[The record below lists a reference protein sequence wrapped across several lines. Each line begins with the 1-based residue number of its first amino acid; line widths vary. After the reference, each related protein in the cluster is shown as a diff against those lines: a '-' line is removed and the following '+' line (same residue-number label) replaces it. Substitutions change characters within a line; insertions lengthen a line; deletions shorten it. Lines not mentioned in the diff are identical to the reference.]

1 MTFLEQ
7 KIRDAHTAGR
17 TALIP
22 FVTAGFP
29 ALDTFW
35 GIIEELDANGAD
47 VIEIG
52 VPFSDPVADGP
63 VVEDA
68 SRRALEQGVS
78 LNWIMDGLKQ
88 RAGNFKAGIVLMG
101 YLNPFLQYGWNASP
115 PMPHKRASPAASC
128 RICRLTKA
136 PLSEP
141 R

>member
-29 ALDTFW
+29 TLDTFW

-52 VPFSDPVADGP
+52 VPFSDPVADGRGGRFP
-63 VVEDA
+63 P
-68 SRRALEQGVS
+68 
-78 LNWIMDGLKQ
+78 
-88 RAGNFKAGIVLMG
+88 RAGTGRQPELDHGRPQAARRELQGGHRAHGLPQSVPPVRAGTLRRRCRTSG
-101 YLNPFLQYGWNASP
+101 RLRL
-115 PMPHKRASPAASC
+115 HRAGSAA
-128 RICRLTKA
+128 
-136 PLSEP
+136 
-141 R
+141 

>member
-1 MTFLEQ
+1 MRTQ
-7 KIRDAHTAGR
+7 PDAR
-17 TALIP
+17 RS
-22 FVTAGFP
+22 FP
-29 ALDTFW
+29 SSPQASPRLDTFW

-88 RAGNFKAGIVLMG
+88 RAGNFKGGHRAHGLPQSVPPVRAGTLRRRCHTSG
-101 YLNPFLQYGWNASP
+101 RLRL
-115 PMPHKRASPAASC
+115 HRAGSAA
-128 RICRLTKA
+128 
-136 PLSEP
+136 
-141 R
+141 